1 MNTDRTIENVL
12 REALEAEPP
21 AAADLRLRAV
31 IGFEASSRRHR
42 RQTRRWWAAAACLA
56 VFLGVAG
63 LLQFQRYSARR
74 EAKLQEAGEI
84 MLEIMGMAAADEFYA
99 TLET

>member
-1 MNTDRTIENVL
+1 MRTDIEIENVL
-12 REALEAEPP
+12 REALAAEPP
-21 AAADLRLRAV
+21 AAADLRLRAAM
-31 IGFEASSRRHR
+31 GFEASLRRHR
-42 RQTRRWWAAAACLA
+42 RRTRHWWAAAACLA

-63 LLQFQRYSARR
+63 LLQFRHYSARR

-84 MLEIMGMAAADEFYA
+84 MLEIIGMAAADEFYA

>member
-1 MNTDRTIENVL
+1 
-12 REALEAEPP
+12 
-21 AAADLRLRAV
+21 
-31 IGFEASSRRHR
+31 
-42 RQTRRWWAAAACLA
+42 
-56 VFLGVAG
+56 VAG

>member
-1 MNTDRTIENVL
+1 MNTDRKIESVL

-21 AAADLRLRAV
+21 AAAGLRLRAA
-31 IGFEASSRRHR
+31 IGLEAATRRHR
-42 RQTRRWWAAAACLA
+42 RQARRWWAAAACLV

-84 MLEIMGMAAADEFYA
+84 MLEILGMAAADEFYA

>member
-1 MNTDRTIENVL
+1 MNTDGKIENVL

-21 AAADLRLRAV
+21 AAADLPLRAA
-31 IGFEASSRRHR
+31 IGFEAAARRHR

-63 LLQFQRYSARR
+63 LLQVQRYSARR
-74 EAKLQEAGEI
+74 EARLQEAGEI
-84 MLEIMGMAAADEFYA
+84 MLEILGMAAADEFYA

>member
-1 MNTDRTIENVL
+1 MSTDRKIENVL

-21 AAADLRLRAV
+21 AAADLRLRAA
-31 IGFEASSRRHR
+31 IGFEAVSRRHR
-42 RQTRRWWAAAACLA
+42 CQTRRWWVAAACLA
-56 VFLGVAG
+56 VFLGVVG
-63 LLQFQRYSARR
+63 LLQFQHYSARR

-84 MLEIMGMAAADEFYA
+84 MLEIIGMAAADEFYA

>member
-1 MNTDRTIENVL
+1 MSTDGKIETIL

-21 AAADLRLRAV
+21 AAADLPLRAA
-31 IGFEASSRRHR
+31 IGFEAAARRHR

-56 VFLGVAG
+56 VVLGVAG

-84 MLEIMGMAAADEFYA
+84 MLEILGMAAADEFYA
-99 TLET
+99 SLET

>member
-1 MNTDRTIENVL
+1 MNTDRKIENVL

-21 AAADLRLRAV
+21 VAADLRLRDDDVMESA
-31 IGFEASSRRHR
+31 ARRHR
-42 RQTRRWWAAAACLA
+42 RQARRWWAAAACLV

-99 TLET
+99 ALET

>member
-1 MNTDRTIENVL
+1 MSTDRKIENVL

-21 AAADLRLRAV
+21 AEVDLRLRAT
-31 IGFEASSRRHR
+31 IGFEASLRRHR
-42 RQTRRWWAAAACLA
+42 RQTRNWWAAAACLA

-63 LLQFQRYSARR
+63 LLQFQHYSALR
-74 EAKLQEAGEI
+74 EEKLQEAGEI
-84 MLEIMGMAAADEFYA
+84 MLEIIGMAAADEFYA

>member
-1 MNTDRTIENVL
+1 MSTDRKIETIL

-21 AAADLRLRAV
+21 AAANLSLRAA
-31 IGFEASSRRHR
+31 IGFEAAARRHR
-42 RQTRRWWAAAACLA
+42 CQARHWWAAAACLV
-56 VFLGVAG
+56 VFLGIAG

-84 MLEIMGMAAADEFYA
+84 MLEILGMAAADEFYA
-99 TLET
+99 ALET

>member
-1 MNTDRTIENVL
+1 MNTDRTIERVL
-12 REALEAEPP
+12 REALEVEPP
-21 AAADLRLRAV
+21 AAADLSLRAA
-31 IGFEASSRRHR
+31 IGFEAASRRHR
-42 RQTRRWWAAAACLA
+42 RQTRRWWAAAACLV
-56 VFLGVAG
+56 VFLGVTG

>member
-1 MNTDRTIENVL
+1 MFSGSAR
-12 REALEAEPP
+12 RCS
-21 AAADLRLRAV
+21 
-31 IGFEASSRRHR
+31 GSRRKR
-42 RQTRRWWAAAACLA
+42 FTRARRWWAAAACFV

-84 MLEIMGMAAADEFYA
+84 MLEILGMASADEFYA

>member
-1 MNTDRTIENVL
+1 MTDSKIENVL

-21 AAADLRLRAV
+21 AAADLRLRAA
-31 IGFEASSRRHR
+31 IGLEAASRRHR

-63 LLQFQRYSARR
+63 LLQFQHYSAQR

-99 TLET
+99 MLET

>member
-1 MNTDRTIENVL
+1 MSTDGKIETIL

-21 AAADLRLRAV
+21 AAADLPLRAA
-31 IGFEASSRRHR
+31 IGFEAAARRHR

-84 MLEIMGMAAADEFYA
+84 MLEILGMAAADEFYA
-99 TLET
+99 SLET

>member
-1 MNTDRTIENVL
+1 MNTDRKIENVL

-21 AAADLRLRAV
+21 AAADLRLRTA
-31 IGFEASSRRHR
+31 IGLEAASRRHR
-42 RQTRRWWAAAACLA
+42 HQLRRWWAAAACLA

-99 TLET
+99 MLET

>member
-1 MNTDRTIENVL
+1 MNTDRKIENVL

-21 AAADLRLRAV
+21 AAADLRLRAA
-31 IGFEASSRRHR
+31 IGFEASSRRHW

-63 LLQFQRYSARR
+63 LLQFQSYSARR

-84 MLEIMGMAAADEFYA
+84 MLEILGMAAADEFYA
-99 TLET
+99 SLET

>member
-1 MNTDRTIENVL
+1 MSTDGKIETIL

-21 AAADLRLRAV
+21 AAADLPLRAA
-31 IGFEASSRRHR
+31 IGFEAAARRHR
-42 RQTRRWWAAAACLA
+42 RQTRRWWAAVACFA
-56 VFLGVAG
+56 VFLGGAG
-63 LLQFQRYSARR
+63 LLQFQRYSAQR

-84 MLEIMGMAAADEFYA
+84 MLEILGMAAADEFYA

>member
-1 MNTDRTIENVL
+1 MPKKKCVVYYI
-12 REALEAEPP
+12 PP
-21 AAADLRLRAV
+21 FTARGYGKKILFPAFYA
-31 IGFEASSRRHR
+31 
-42 RQTRRWWAAAACLA
+42 WAAVACFA

-84 MLEIMGMAAADEFYA
+84 MLEIIGMAAADEFYA

>member
-1 MNTDRTIENVL
+1 MSTDRKIENVL

-21 AAADLRLRAV
+21 AAVDLRLRAAMD
-31 IGFEASSRRHR
+31 FEAASRRHR
-42 RQTRRWWAAAACLA
+42 RHSRRWWAAAACLS

-63 LLQFQRYSARR
+63 LLQFQRYNARR

-99 TLET
+99 SLET